1 MNSKLLREGLN
12 QIKERYGIVVLHDER
27 KTIAL
32 FSDFVPNGRV
42 ERNALKHT
50 YGSGAMKYL
59 LSATE
64 GSSKPDYAIL
74 QAVDALKNNA
84 LMDEK
89 IASQLVDDLC
99 YVLELS
105 VNKPQP
111 TNTPSYNTTSYAIDQ
126 AAQETKS
133 HQTSTN
139 RVPTKTKH
147 SFPWLRIIVVAV
159 VLTAIGAIIGLSIY
173 SWQVGQWIIGVILAI
188 AIIALTVILYTDY
201 DAYLPQIWII
211 AGVSIVNIVLAWL
224 LPGPY
229 STMALPISVGAAVA
243 LFICAYYAYDDYEEE
258 IGMAAVVMM
267 ACNLAIAT
275 SIRGGFSSILL
286 WLFVYL
292 LPALLIALGITAIYD
307 KCDGDNGIMISSITA
322 IAIIGLHVLLVCLC
336 PHFLHSLHK
345 YPQLLDKEFGPKK
358 AICYCEEE
366 IEVSQFIGDMIH
378 GYTCEQ
384 YNLWKPFESATYKFD
399 EQHHWLEC
407 SCGTVTGA
415 FKGRFEHEFDN
426 NVCKVCGYD
435 KENHIVPDERSALYK
450 KADQYLAN
458 ENIGASAIA
467 FAQCGD
473 YNDASLRCDEL
484 WSKLNKHL
492 KQTVIVVDFNYIVWI
507 NQDGT
512 VSESYSVYPEITQ
525 WNNMSAIAV
534 GFEMIA
540 GLKEDGTVI
549 VTESFKDTS
558 YREWKDI
565 VSISAGDGF
574 IVGLKKDGT
583 VLACGENDFGQ
594 CNVST
599 WTDIVSIQ
607 AVDSCDL
614 TVGVKS
620 DGSVVV
626 AGDISDDYIYPFETV
641 HLKGIR
647 NVCFAE
653 LFLLDNADRIAL
665 PFEDASELN
674 WLRESY
680 VNVLNVA
687 NTCEHVV
694 ILSSNGKTFC
704 NEGVENRDFNPECDI
719 CSEIAA
725 WSNIH
730 QLAAIEN
737 GFFLIIGIY
746 DDGSLAMAGEDKTA
760 TEYGYEVPDL
770 SQVRVKVYQ

>member
-1 MNSKLLREGLN
+1 M
-12 QIKERYGIVVLHDER
+12 
-27 KTIAL
+27 
-32 FSDFVPNGRV
+32 
-42 ERNALKHT
+42 
-50 YGSGAMKYL
+50 
-59 LSATE
+59 
-64 GSSKPDYAIL
+64 
-74 QAVDALKNNA
+74 
-84 LMDEK
+84 
-89 IASQLVDDLC
+89 C

-111 TNTPSYNTTSYAIDQ
+111 TNTLSNNTASCANDQ
-126 AAQETKS
+126 SAKETKS

-139 RVPTKTKH
+139 KVPTKTEH
-147 SFPWLRIIVVAV
+147 SFPWMRIIVVAV
-159 VLTAIGAIIGLSIY
+159 VLIAIGAIIGLSIY

-188 AIIALTVILYTDY
+188 AIIAMTVTLYTAFDT
-201 DAYLPQIWII
+201 YLPQIWII
-211 AGVSIVNIVLAWL
+211 AGISVVNIVLAWL
-224 LPGPY
+224 LPESY
-229 STMALPISVGAAVA
+229 STMALPVSVGAVVS
-243 LFICAYYAYDDYEEE
+243 LFICAYYAYDDYEET
-258 IGMAAVVMM
+258 IGKVAVVMM
-267 ACNLAIAT
+267 ACNLAVAT
-275 SIRGGFSSILL
+275 SVKGGFSSILL
-286 WLFVYL
+286 WLCIYL
-292 LPALLIALGITAIYD
+292 LPVFLISIGFAGIYD
-307 KCDGDNGIMISSITA
+307 AYNGILISSITA
-322 IAIIGLHVLLVCLC
+322 IIILGLHILLVFAC
-336 PHFLHSLHK
+336 PHFLHSLHQ

-366 IEVSQFIGDMIH
+366 IELSQFIGNMIH

-384 YNLWKPFESATYKFD
+384 YNIWKPFESATYKFD

-415 FKGRFEHEFDN
+415 FKGLFEHEFDN

-435 KENHIVPDERSALYK
+435 KENQIVPDERSALYK

-534 GFEMIA
+534 GSEMIA

-594 CNVST
+594 CNV
-599 WTDIVSIQ
+599 
-607 AVDSCDL
+607 
-614 TVGVKS
+614 
-620 DGSVVV
+620 
-626 AGDISDDYIYPFETV
+626 
-641 HLKGIR
+641 
-647 NVCFAE
+647 
-653 LFLLDNADRIAL
+653 
-665 PFEDASELN
+665 
-674 WLRESY
+674 
-680 VNVLNVA
+680 
-687 NTCEHVV
+687 
-694 ILSSNGKTFC
+694 
-704 NEGVENRDFNPECDI
+704 
-719 CSEIAA
+719 
-725 WSNIH
+725 
-730 QLAAIEN
+730 
-737 GFFLIIGIY
+737 
-746 DDGSLAMAGEDKTA
+746 
-760 TEYGYEVPDL
+760 
-770 SQVRVKVYQ
+770 